1 MKPEDGWVGVAE
13 AALRHGCST
22 KTIRR
27 RIKGGNLPARTGKFD
42 GRDGRPVIKTLIRV
56 SDLDDAFGRTD
67 QEALVRR
74 IRASAQPLQVEQKV
88 AIRDVFLE
96 HLLEREEKR
105 KRART
110 GSGGPA

>member
-1 MKPEDGWVGVAE
+1 MSNEDWLDVA
-13 AALRHGCST
+13 AAAERHECST
-22 KTIRR
+22 KTIWR
-27 RIKGGNLPARTGKFD
+27 RIKNGTLPARTEKID

-67 QEALVRR
+67 QEAHVRR
-74 IRASAQPLQVEQKV
+74 IRASAKPLQFEQKV

-105 KRART
+105 KRAGT
-110 GSGGPA
+110 GGVPA